1 MKKTTLFLVLF
12 SLLAHIAI
20 SQEKVQLDERY
31 KPFINLE
38 EYMQPFW
45 NASTIT
51 DETVMVIRD
60 GEINS
65 VTLLYQA
72 AEILSVRSTDH
83 SITYTKGKD
92 WILRNGK
99 LIILPNSR
107 VPCLNKADLV
117 FKHKKE
123 GFSMTGKLDSTF
135 VLFKEGLYFQSQQIS
150 VSYKRKPGDRWQ
162 GAVPVINDDALPITR
177 VKLKSKQ
184 PVKICFLGNSI
195 EVGYNS
201 SGLMNGAPY
210 MPSWPE
216 LVTWKL
222 KDFFQNEIIY
232 SNPSVAGKMAS
243 WGAEKAAE
251 IAAKE
256 KPDLL
261 VIGFGMN
268 DGASKVAPDEYLK
281 NIRKII
287 NSTLEINPATEFI
300 LISPM
305 LANPNAIQD
314 GIQGSYAQELKK
326 LSSKNIAIVDMTGVH
341 KTLLTKKNYQ
351 DMTGNNVNH
360 PNDYL
365 SRWYAQMI
373 CGLFIN

>member
-1 MKKTTLFLVLF
+1 MKTTLFLVFF

-20 SQEKVQLDERY
+20 SQEKNLLDERY

-45 NASTIT
+45 NAFTIT

-65 VTLLYQA
+65 ATLFYQA

-83 SITYTKGKD
+83 SIKYANGKD

-99 LIILPNSR
+99 LIVLPNSKI
-107 VPCLNKADLV
+107 PYLNKADLV
-117 FKHKKE
+117 FKDKKE
-123 GFSMTGKLDSTF
+123 GFSMTGKIDSTY
-135 VLFKEGLYFQSQQIS
+135 VLFKEGLYFQSQQIF
-150 VSYKRKPGDRWQ
+150 VSYKRKRGDKWL
-162 GAVPVINDDALPITR
+162 GVVPFFQDDVLPSTHA
-177 VKLKSKQ
+177 KLKIKQ
-184 PVKICFLGNSI
+184 PLKICFLGNSI

-222 KDFFQNEIIY
+222 QNFFQSKIIY

-243 WGAEKAAE
+243 WGAEKAGE
-251 IAAKE
+251 IAAVQ

-268 DGASKVAPDEYLK
+268 DGASRVTPGEYLK
-281 NIRKII
+281 NIKKII
-287 NSTLEINPATEFI
+287 NSTLQINPETEFI

-314 GIQGSYAQELKK
+314 GLQGSYVQELNK
-326 LSSKNIAIVDMTGVH
+326 LSSKNIAIVDMTSVH
-341 KTLLTKKNYQ
+341 KILLAKKSYQ

-373 CGLFIN
+373 CGLFIK